1 MQQKLLNVLPCKEL
15 EEEWKIKIKSN
26 RFSSKEKKM
35 KSDRAKN
42 VTVLLLLST
51 TTTYI
56 ENVPL
61 KNCKKQRSLCVLSW
75 CQLILL

>member
-1 MQQKLLNVLPCKEL
+1 MQQKLLNVLPYKEE
-15 EEEWKIKIKSN
+15 EEEWKSN
-26 RFSSKEKKM
+26 RIDFVKKNYA
-35 KSDRAKN
+35 RAKN

-61 KNCKKQRSLCVLSW
+61 KIAKNNDHWVYCHDVN
-75 CQLILL
+75 